1 MSYILYDTDGGGSH
15 AGPPRRLENADA
27 TKHWLRHFSN
37 SLILS
42 RIGQV
47 STDAREKIQASKE
60 LVVCAR
66 KMRFW
71 ERHPRYPPQ
80 TAQNE
85 AQALRRAWAQSTG
98 DKK

>member
-1 MSYILYDTDGGGSH
+1 MSYILYDTDSGGSH

-27 TKHWLRHFSN
+27 TKHWLQHFSN

-47 STDAREKIQASKE
+47 LTDAREKIQASRE
-60 LVVCAR
+60 LQICHR
-66 KMRFW
+66 KMAFW
-71 ERHPRYPPQ
+71 ERHPRYLPQ
-80 TAQNE
+80 TAQRE
-85 AQALRRAWAQSTG
+85 AMALRRAWAQSTG